1 MSGYSNRIMKE
12 KQNEA
17 KASPGASKTQPRGSA
32 GCATSVLAIIVFPTA
47 LGVALSYIVDKY
59 DEYLYPSV
67 EEQVLEERLGKAIDI
82 SLFDVGEE
90 RTKKVA
96 QFKELYRDTQKNW
109 DYFDVQFTYV
119 NSIELNISHF
129 MLGVG
134 SVNPLTKKLSVSYNN
149 SHCLLEPDELVH
161 ELAHLWHE
169 DLREKDQFEQQ
180 WYALTGRDY
189 VGCNYLKNPF
199 CHIDNW
205 DQHVKAVAAPT
216 RYGAINSA
224 EHIAE
229 TTSLVYLLND
239 PFVQYGLSW
248 RGDQGERLIVHVGS
262 IHLPL
267 ENIPRIEQQIELLV
281 TYSFF
286 SEQEKDKAL
295 QNLELLKKL

>member
-1 MSGYSNRIMKE
+1 MKE

-17 KASPGASKTQPRGSA
+17 KASPGASKTQSRGSA
-32 GCATSVLAIIVFPTA
+32 GCASLLVPAVLGMGLTYAVQQ
-47 LGVALSYIVDKY
+47 V

-67 EEQVLEERLGKAIDI
+67 EEQVLEKRLGKAIDLPI
-82 SLFDVGEE
+82 FDVKEE
-90 RTKKVA
+90 RTKKVD
-96 QFKELYRDTQKNW
+96 QFKELYRETQKNW

-119 NSIELNISHF
+119 NSIALEHSLFIP
-129 MLGVG
+129 GVG
-134 SVNPLTKKLSVSYNN
+134 AVSPLTKKLFVCYDETGR
-149 SHCLLEPDELVH
+149 LLEPNGLVH

-205 DQHVKAVAAPT
+205 DQHVNAVAAPT
-216 RYGAINSA
+216 RYGATNRS

-239 PFVQYGLSW
+239 PFINRPYGLSW
-248 RGDQGERLIVHVGS
+248 LKDIEVLGPMYI
-262 IHLPL
+262 P
-267 ENIPRIEQQIELLV
+267 ENIPRIEQQIELLA
-281 TYSFF
+281 TYDFF
-286 SEQEKDKAL
+286 SEQEKEQAL
-295 QNLELLKKL
+295 QNMELLKKL

>member
-17 KASPGASKTQPRGSA
+17 KASHGASKTQPRGSA
-32 GCATSVLAIIVFPTA
+32 GCASLLVPVA
-47 LGVALSYIVDKY
+47 LGIGLAYAVPQV

-67 EEQVLEERLGKAIDI
+67 EEQVLEERLGKAINL
-82 SLFDVGEE
+82 SVFDVGEE
-90 RTKKVA
+90 RTKKVD
-96 QFKELYRDTQKNW
+96 QFHDLYRKTQKNW

-119 NSIELNISHF
+119 NSIALEHSLFIP
-129 MLGVG
+129 GVG
-134 SVNPLTKKLSVSYNN
+134 AISPLTKNLSVSYNN

-189 VGCNYLKNPF
+189 VDCNPSKNPF
-199 CHIDNW
+199 CRIDDW
-205 DQHVKAVAAPT
+205 DRYRKAVAAPT

-239 PFVQYGLSW
+239 PFAQYDLS
-248 RGDQGERLIVHVGS
+248 RREDQGEHLIVHVGS

-267 ENIPRIEQQIELLV
+267 ENIPRIEQQIELLA

-295 QNLELLKKL
+295 QN